1 MRSSLAVLTPGSE
14 LCSCLAGCNS
24 AHLPEIVLDSTF
36 EFVAGT
42 NATNAFLAVNRQW
55 FNAAI
60 CHACAFRT
68 SVGVWRNYTCQ
79 LLEKEL
85 VEPVEEPPFGNQ
97 AGSIR
102 VAIEHAEKELNLTKI
117 SARLLKQVTTEFL
130 QHAGRLRSMLK
141 WIHALLS
148 ARPPRESATPIRDV
162 YIQREINEFRSRA
175 EQLCSV
181 VLDLL
186 VRLPDPGIPVRWAAW
201 FEEMG
206 KLYGIPEED
215 CARYRSQREQV
226 ALLWTNNRQAF
237 AGACEQL
244 EPLVRAFCM
253 LLHMRDEVFDGL
265 ESRSGICEQP

>member
-1 MRSSLAVLTPGSE
+1 MLTPGSE
-14 LCSCLAGCNS
+14 LCSFLAECSS
-24 AHLPEIVLDSTF
+24 AHLPEIALNSTF
-36 EFVAGT
+36 ELVAGT
-42 NATNAFLAVNRQW
+42 NATNACLAVNRQW
-55 FNAAI
+55 FNAGV

-68 SVGVWRNYTCQ
+68 YVREWHNYTCQ

-102 VAIEHAEKELNLTKI
+102 VAIEHAEKELNLTQI
-117 SARLLKQVTTEFL
+117 SARLLKQVTMEFL

-148 ARPPRESATPIRDV
+148 ARSTRESATPVRHV
-162 YIQREINEFRSRA
+162 YIQREINEFHSRA
-175 EQLCSV
+175 VQLCSV

-186 VRLPDPGIPVRWAAW
+186 VRLPDPAIPVRWAAW

-206 KLYGIPEED
+206 KVHGIPEED
-215 CARYRSQREQV
+215 CVRYRSQREQV
-226 ALLWTNNRQAF
+226 ALLWTNNRQTF

-253 LLHMRDEVFDGL
+253 LLVLHDEIFDGV
-265 ESRSGICEQP
+265 ES